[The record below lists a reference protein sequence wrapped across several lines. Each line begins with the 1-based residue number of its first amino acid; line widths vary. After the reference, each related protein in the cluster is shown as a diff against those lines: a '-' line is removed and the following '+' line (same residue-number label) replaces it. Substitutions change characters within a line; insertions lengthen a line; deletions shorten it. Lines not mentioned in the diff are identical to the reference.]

1 MDDTTIQNALDAS
14 GFAGLFVGSVFGLVL
29 GTWIVTRCWRWAM
42 KEATKWM
49 DSQRGDRDDGSADG

>member
-14 GFAGLFVGSVFGLVL
+14 GFAGLFIGAVGGLVV

-42 KEATKWM
+42 KEASRWLA
-49 DSQRGDRDDGSADG
+49 SQKGESDDDTAG